1 MKRRTKWIACILSA
15 LILNGCAKT
24 DAVDSGD
31 HRSVSE
37 ETDVETVRK
46 VDDMNT
52 YVYARPEVLSGK
64 KKVPL
69 ILYLCGTGC
78 DPEQQPIESGYADLV
93 QKEDLIVVSP
103 DYNNAATYSEVGR
116 LVNLINT
123 MKNDYPVDDARV
135 YSLGFSNG
143 GATSVALTSE
153 HPELFAG
160 IAAYG
165 WMVDLKNKEN
175 GYEMPFQVVQGTKE
189 FVTEDRNGNPAVM
202 RDEQEAIHSLL
213 VYDHMI
219 SEDTEADYQKTPY
232 WGYEPSSVKTEM
244 HNGVQWTINDYQK
257 TGYEHPYAQF
267 LLVDGADHQP
277 HAEEASYSW
286 NFLKHFYRNA
296 EGKIVEEKG

>member
-1 MKRRTKWIACILSA
+1 MKRRTRWIACMLY
-15 LILNGCAKT
+15 LLMLNGCAKT
-24 DAVDSGD
+24 EVVSSGD
-31 HRSVSE
+31 NSSITKK
-37 ETDVETVRK
+37 TDVETVVK

-78 DPEQQPIESGYADLV
+78 DPEKQPVESGYADLV
-93 QKEDLIVVSP
+93 QKEDIIVVSP
-103 DYNNAATYSEVGR
+103 DYNNAATYSQVDR
-116 LVNLINT
+116 LVNLIAA
-123 MKNDYPVDDARV
+123 MKRNYPVDETRV

-165 WMVDLKNKEN
+165 WMVDLKNKDN
-175 GYEMPFQVVQGTKE
+175 GCEMPFQVVQGTKE
-189 FVTEDRNGNPAVM
+189 FVTEDADSNPAVM
-202 RDEQEAIHSLL
+202 ADEQEAIHSLL

-219 SEDTEADYQKTPY
+219 SENTKADYQKTPY
-232 WGYEPSSVKTEM
+232 WGYEPSSAKKEM
-244 HNGVQWTINDYQK
+244 HHGVQWTINDYQK
-257 TGYEHPYAQF
+257 AGYADPYAQF

-286 NFLKHFYRNA
+286 NFLKHFHRNG
-296 EGKIVEEKG
+296 EGKIVEEE